1 MSFNPT
7 EKIHLSKKQVLPK
20 NTNEQNNYRTS
31 LSSNINQNYSS
42 PFKKISNNYYAHY
55 SPNLQMVNSP
65 LNQHSKTLFIYPPRQ
80 YVPIYDRNVN
90 LYQKNYFYNN
100 ENNQN
105 RNISSENNNISDIRN
120 KTFERKDISKQDNN
134 NNNEKINMN
143 INMNVSNNVYHFC
156 LGEKN
161 NNNNINNNIH
171 IYSSDKYKEEKA
183 KKKFSC
189 RCKKS
194 NCMKLYCDCFANG
207 EKCIGCNCVNCSNVI
222 GNEINIKKVY
232 DEVVGKN
239 PVSMKLNL
247 QKESKTN
254 GCNCSKSNCLKKY
267 CECYKAGLKCSK
279 ICRCKICE
287 NMENKEESSINISE
301 DAKEVNILE
310 NKKAEIINDNI
321 EKIND
326 KENENKEN
334 NIVIKN
340 NTIEFKKYDYEKFM
354 FEKISILIK
363 NDKMYIQKNNLLK
376 DLDLKD
382 ELNNN
387 QILFSNNANDVNNN
401 NDIIYLQ
408 KKTKRPKE
416 NSEK

>member
-1 MSFNPT
+1 MSFIPT
-7 EKIHLSKKQVLPK
+7 GKIHLSKKQVLPK
-20 NTNEQNNYRTS
+20 NTNEKNNYKTS
-31 LSSNINQNYSS
+31 LSSNINPIYSS
-42 PFKKISNNYYAHY
+42 PFKKISNDYYAHY
-55 SPNLQMVNSP
+55 SPNLQMINSP
-65 LNQHSKTLFIYPPRQ
+65 LNQNSKTLFIYPPRQ
-80 YVPIYDRNVN
+80 YAPIYDRNAN
-90 LYQKNYFYNN
+90 LYQKNYYYMNNNNTNN
-100 ENNQN
+100 ENNPN
-105 RNISSENNNISDIRN
+105 KSCENNINEMRN
-120 KTFERKDISKQDNN
+120 KTFDRKDISKQG

-143 INMNVSNNVYHFC
+143 INMNVSNTVYHFC

-161 NNNNINNNIH
+161 NINNNIH
-171 IYSSDKYKEEKA
+171 IYSPEKYKEEKT
-183 KKKFSC
+183 KKKYTC

-222 GNEINIKKVY
+222 GNELNIKKVY

-287 NMENKEESSINISE
+287 NMENKEENSINISE
-301 DAKEVNILE
+301 DAKEVNIRGINKSEINNKIEE
-310 NKKAEIINDNI
+310 NNHKEDENQEKNNANKNDNI
-321 EKIND
+321 EL
-326 KENENKEN
+326 
-334 NIVIKN
+334 
-340 NTIEFKKYDYEKFM
+340 KKYDYEKFM
-354 FEKISILIK
+354 FEKISVLIK
-363 NDKMYIQKNNLLK
+363 DDKMNIQKNNLLK

-387 QILFSNNANDVNNN
+387 EILFSNNTNDVNKDNE
-401 NDIIYLQ
+401 IIYLQ
-408 KKTKRPKE
+408 KKTKRAKE
-416 NSEK
+416 NTEK

>member
-7 EKIHLSKKQVLPK
+7 EKIHLSKQPVLPEA
-20 NTNEQNNYRTS
+20 TSEQNNYRTS
-31 LSSNINQNYSS
+31 LSSNINLNYSS
-42 PFKKISNNYYAHY
+42 PFKKISNNHYAHY

-65 LNQHSKTLFIYPPRQ
+65 LNQNSKTLFIYPPRQ

-90 LYQKNYFYNN
+90 LYQKNYYYNN
-100 ENNQN
+100 ENTQ
-105 RNISSENNNISDIRN
+105 NISSENNNINDMRN
-120 KTFERKDISKQDNN
+120 KTFERKDILKQDNN

-161 NNNNINNNIH
+161 NNINNNNIH

-247 QKESKTN
+247 QKKSKTN

-334 NIVIKN
+334 NLVIKN

-363 NDKMYIQKNNLLK
+363 NDKMYIQKYNLLK

>member
-1 MSFNPT
+1 
-7 EKIHLSKKQVLPK
+7 
-20 NTNEQNNYRTS
+20 
-31 LSSNINQNYSS
+31 
-42 PFKKISNNYYAHY
+42 
-55 SPNLQMVNSP
+55 
-65 LNQHSKTLFIYPPRQ
+65 
-80 YVPIYDRNVN
+80 
-90 LYQKNYFYNN
+90 
-100 ENNQN
+100 
-105 RNISSENNNISDIRN
+105 
-120 KTFERKDISKQDNN
+120 
-134 NNNEKINMN
+134 
-143 INMNVSNNVYHFC
+143 
-156 LGEKN
+156 
-161 NNNNINNNIH
+161 
-171 IYSSDKYKEEKA
+171 
-183 KKKFSC
+183 
-189 RCKKS
+189 
-194 NCMKLYCDCFANG
+194 MKLYCDCFANG

-301 DAKEVNILE
+301 DAKELNILE

-363 NDKMYIQKNNLLK
+363 NDKMYIQKYNLLK